1 MLLDDIATILDDV
14 ASMSKVAVQKTA
26 GVLGDDLAL
35 NAKQVTGVDPKRELP
50 VVLAVAKGS
59 AINKVIIVPA
69 ALTISA
75 LVPALVHPLLTIGGA
90 YLCFEGVEK
99 LTHKFFHSKEEEEER
114 QQKLIESV
122 ADESK
127 DLVVE
132 EKDKIRGAIRTDFI
146 LSAEII
152 VISLATVEKMP
163 FLTRSL
169 VLVVISVIMTIGVY
183 GLVALIV
190 KMDDAGLHLSR
201 KSGTSGWERF
211 QAAIGRGLL
220 WFAPYML
227 KFLAVAGTLAM
238 FLVGGH
244 ILVEGLPY
252 MHDITHKIS
261 HSVADVPTVGWLLEH
276 ATSMLLDLII
286 GVTVGAI
293 VLVFYK
299 LGKKLFASKKTS
311 PAH

>member
-1 MLLDDIATILDDV
+1 MPGGSLFMLLDDIATILDDV

-169 VLVVISVIMTIGVY
+169 VLVVISVIMTVGVY

-261 HSVADVPTVGWLLEH
+261 RLPMYQPLAGS
-276 ATSMLLDLII
+276 
-286 GVTVGAI
+286 
-293 VLVFYK
+293 
-299 LGKKLFASKKTS
+299 
-311 PAH
+311 